1 MSRVAHGWRIKGQ
14 LGNSPY
20 ISLMERVAK
29 TGFYAPPGTPM
40 RHPTSCHSSPFEATG
55 GPA

>member
-29 TGFYAPPGTPM
+29 TGFYAPPGTSM
-40 RHPTSCHSSPFEATG
+40 RHPYLSKPFEATG